1 MEDILLNIVKEATG
15 SKLSSLKQSAQEAN
29 GSNHIRRMFPLVIVR
44 FVDLLCSQNNLLR
57 SPSHEL
63 RTVCFLP
70 LRLALESKRS
80 KLVSLALT
88 GFNVSDCCHN
98 MCSCDASLDLHFSV
112 LCY

>member
-29 GSNHIRRMFPLVIVR
+29 GTKDFRRISQFVIVVI
-44 FVDLLCSQNNLLR
+44 VDLLCNQNNLLR

-63 RTVCFLP
+63 RTACFLP
-70 LRLALESKRS
+70 LKLALESKRS

-88 GFNVSDCCHN
+88 GLNVSVNIVDFEFLKLTFLK
-98 MCSCDASLDLHFSV
+98 A
-112 LCY
+112 